1 MSARKKL
8 VDDDRLLDI
17 LLLDYSIYIIY
28 IDFSETVPY
37 IFRLVHAKKLHL
49 SLFQH
54 TGVGKPPNRGF
65 VRATESK
72 FMDCLAGKVW
82 L

>member
-1 MSARKKL
+1 M

-28 IDFSETVPY
+28 ISIDFSETVPY

-54 TGVGKPPNRGF
+54 TSVGKPPNRGF

>member
-1 MSARKKL
+1 MIDSSIFYYLIIRYTL
-8 VDDDRLLDI
+8 
-17 LLLDYSIYIIY
+17 YIYIS